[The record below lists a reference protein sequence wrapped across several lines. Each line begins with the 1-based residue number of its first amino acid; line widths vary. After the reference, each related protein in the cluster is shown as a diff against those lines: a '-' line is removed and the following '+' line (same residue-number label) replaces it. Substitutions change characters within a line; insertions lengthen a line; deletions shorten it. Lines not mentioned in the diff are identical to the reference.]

1 MPPIVLQLQQEALD
15 RNILVSD
22 LLRKALVIARKL
34 GLVEFQAWVES
45 ELSGYRGKA
54 TPDYREVSGDVR
66 GWNPYN
72 GWIPLV
78 FEDPKEGEQVARRKT
93 SQSIAELEHLVQGTE
108 GHSLQMPY
116 PQAVQRELSKGFG
129 YETQVSLFT
138 TKTSLIRIID
148 AVRTII
154 LNWALK
160 LEEDGILGE
169 GLSFTTEERDVARKS
184 PQIITNF
191 YGPVQ
196 SPQIQQGNETVVQVQ
211 AAIDLTAL
219 AALLDQ
225 LKAALPNLGLE
236 QDATTEVTAE
246 IQTIKSQLGSPKP
259 KTGILRESLRSIR
272 TVLESAAGGA
282 AGQLII
288 EVGKLLL

>member
-15 RNILVSD
+15 RNVPVSD

-34 GLVEFQAWVES
+34 GLAEFQTWVES
-45 ELSGYRGKA
+45 ELSGYRGKDV
-54 TPDYREVSGDVR
+54 PDYREISGDIR

-78 FEDPKEGEQVARRKT
+78 FEDPKEGERIARRK
-93 SQSIAELEHLVQGTE
+93 SRQSIAELEHLVQGTD

-116 PQAVQRELSKGFG
+116 PQAVQRQLSKGFG
-129 YETQVSLFT
+129 FETQVSLFT
-138 TKTSLIRIID
+138 TKTSLIKIID

-169 GLSFTTEERDVARKS
+169 GLSFTAQERDVAIKS

-196 SPQIQQGNETVVQVQ
+196 SPQIQQGNETAVQVQ
-211 AAIDLTAL
+211 AAFDPVAL

-225 LKAALPNLGLE
+225 LKAAIPNLGLE
-236 QDATTEVTAE
+236 QDAAAEVAAE
-246 IQTIKSQLGSPKP
+246 IQTIGSQLGSPKP
-259 KTGILRESLRSIR
+259 KAGILRESLKSIR
-272 TVLESAAGGA
+272 SVLEGAAGGA